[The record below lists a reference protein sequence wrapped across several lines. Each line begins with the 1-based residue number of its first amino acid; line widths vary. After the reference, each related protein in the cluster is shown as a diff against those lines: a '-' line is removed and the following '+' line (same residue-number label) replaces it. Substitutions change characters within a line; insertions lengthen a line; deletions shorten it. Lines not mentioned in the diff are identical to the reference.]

1 MTNSKTS
8 TPASAQRGSF
18 GRGLTWLMVGLLI
31 VTAIFVLV
39 DLATGALH
47 L

>member
-8 TPASAQRGSF
+8 TPAGSQRGSF
-18 GRGLTWLMVGLLI
+18 GRGLTWLIIGLLV

-39 DLATGALH
+39 DLVTGALH